1 MMEFPLLVIISV
13 VPWHSI
19 NHKLS
24 ILEKEYGAEARRDF
38 GGHCLGHYVVG
49 ISKVEEPIALIP
61 NDAYVHSIL
70 SLALP

>member
-1 MMEFPLLVIISV
+1 MEFPLLVIISV

-49 ISKVEEPIALIP
+49 VSKVEGSIAHNP
-61 NDAYVHSIL
+61 NDAYVHYML
-70 SLALP
+70 SSVLC